1 MKMPTLSDSDLA
13 ILASTDGWITDS
25 IIMAVQVLLKK
36 QSDGRVFGWQSPQM
50 YKRKDPLPQNVPF
63 IQVLHVNGNHWI
75 ITVSN
80 IRPKSDPTFDSGIR

>member
-36 QSDGRVFGWQSPQM
+36 QSDGRVFGWQSKERICSSLCHKM
-50 YKRKDPLPQNVPF
+50 CLLFKYCM
-63 IQVLHVNGNHWI
+63 
-75 ITVSN
+75 
-80 IRPKSDPTFDSGIR
+80 